1 MYKHKRNHEV
11 EVTVNSLTDVSRE
24 VEITATIADLVPH
37 FEKAYQEQRKK
48 IDIRGFRKGKAPLDL
63 IKKLYG
69 DLIENEALNEIAT
82 ALYRQA
88 IKEKELKPIG
98 DPVLVDMDY
107 KPGESFRCKIQYD
120 IRPAIE
126 LKNYKGVEVE
136 KPIHTVTDNEVENEL
151 LRLRRSNA
159 TFEEVEKVTNEEHI
173 VTADLQDV
181 DDHGAPTAGKKN
193 EGVRFYLADE
203 QLEQPFKDAL
213 KAAEK
218 GAVYPVTFEHQ
229 HGDHSHKVKTQ
240 ATVQKIEKMILPVLD
255 DAFVVKVTKDK
266 IKTVDEFRSNIKTEM
281 IAYWK
286 SQSDRQV
293 VNAVTAEILKRHEFQ
308 VPESMV
314 HNVLEGLREELQNE
328 QPSRKLP
335 DDFDVEKFNEQNHEY
350 ATYQAK
356 WALLREELL
365 KAENITVS
373 DEDLEKLATE
383 EAERIKIPKDR
394 LISYYKS
401 SEQIKER
408 LIGDKLLKVLVDS
421 AKIKEVP
428 EKI

>member
-1 MYKHKRNHEV
+1 V
-11 EVTVNSLTDVSRE
+11 EVTVNSLTEVARE
-24 VEITATIADLVPH
+24 VEITATAADLAPH

-69 DLIENEALNEIAT
+69 DLIENEALNDIAT
-82 ALYRQA
+82 EFYRQA
-88 IKEKELKPIG
+88 IKEKNLKPVG
-98 DPVLVDMDY
+98 DPILVDMDY
-107 KPGESFRCKIQYD
+107 KPGESFRFKIKYD
-120 IRPAIE
+120 VRPVIE

-136 KPIHTVTDNEVENEL
+136 KIVHTVTDAEVEDEL
-151 LRLRRSNA
+151 LRLRRANA
-159 TFEEVEKVTNEEHI
+159 TFEEVEKVTNEEHV
-173 VTADLQDV
+173 VTADLQDL
-181 DDHGAPTAGKKN
+181 DENGAPTAAKKN

-218 GAVYPVTFEHQ
+218 GAMYPVTFEHQ
-229 HGDHSHKVKTQ
+229 HGDHNHKVKTHV
-240 ATVQKIEKMILPVLD
+240 TVKKVEKVILPELD
-255 DAFVVKVTKDK
+255 DAFIMKVTKDK
-266 IKTVDEFRSNIKTEM
+266 FKTVDEFRANVKTEM

-308 VPESMV
+308 VPESMI

-328 QPSRKLP
+328 QPDRKLP
-335 DDFDVEKFNEQNHEY
+335 EDFDGEKFNERNREY

-373 DEDLEKLATE
+373 DEDLAKLAEE

-428 EKI
+428 EKA